1 MSEFMGRNTTKTLSE
16 RVDDA
21 SVMMDT
27 VAWSVR
33 EHSGRR
39 ARSDTHCECSNAE
52 YAARI
57 LLFPERGRLDHES
70 VSKRLSE
77 NATMWW
83 PPRSKLDIAQSS
95 CRQQSTDKRSI
106 TFQSAPRA
114 QRNPPLHA
122 LELARQIH

>member
-39 ARSDTHCECSNAE
+39 ARSDTHCECSNCLVGTSVRAE
-52 YAARI
+52 C
-57 LLFPERGRLDHES
+57 S
-70 VSKRLSE
+70 V
-77 NATMWW
+77 
-83 PPRSKLDIAQSS
+83 
-95 CRQQSTDKRSI
+95 
-106 TFQSAPRA
+106 
-114 QRNPPLHA
+114 
-122 LELARQIH
+122 